1 MADDEVIT
9 DRCPG
14 CNLFLEGERIEVE
27 FMVAYHRKSC
37 KRYISWWARNKAAL
51 ING

>member
-1 MADDEVIT
+1 MSDDEVIT

-14 CNLFLEGERIEVE
+14 CNLFLEGERVIVE
-27 FMVAYHRKSC
+27 DAVAYHRKSC
-37 KRYISWWARNKAAL
+37 KRYIAWWARNKAAL